1 MNQYNQLN
9 FSRDSKA
16 KTIYGGFFEN
26 LIYETKPFVM
36 LAIAAVCSQN
46 YYATSG
52 LAKSSIAI
60 LFVAA
65 SYILYSRLV
74 YRGYL
79 K

>member
-16 KTIYGGFFEN
+16 KTVYGGFMEN
-26 LIYETKPFVM
+26 LFYETKPFIM

-46 YYATSG
+46 HYASG
-52 LAKSSIAI
+52 NIAKSSIAI

-65 SYILYSRLV
+65 SYILYCRLV